1 MAQVADL
8 PVERAALVV
17 MGVAVLVLLRELL
30 RELLRVRLPVVAQV
44 EAVDQ
49 PLTGNHIEYF

>member
-1 MAQVADL
+1 MAQVAEL
-8 PVERAALVV
+8 PVERVALVV
-17 MGVAVLVLLRELL
+17 MEVAVLVLL